1 LVLFIIMEKSMAQV
15 TTTKRKKEEVYGEI
29 ENLLAGTFKPVS
41 PRQTYVKDLN
51 RRLSNY
57 PTALPE
63 IVSPRLPRDTAGV
76 VLVVIMGTA
85 LLILGVRAMIPLIA
99 SLTSYI
105 SMRSQTGGREL
116 GVSGRE

>member
-1 LVLFIIMEKSMAQV
+1 MAQAA
-15 TTTKRKKEEVYGEI
+15 TKKRKKEEVYGEI

-63 IVSPRLPRDTAGV
+63 IMSPRLPRDTAGV
-76 VLVVIMGTA
+76 VLVLAMGTT
-85 LLILGVRAMIPLIA
+85 LLILGVRVMIPLIA
-99 SLTSYI
+99 NLNSYI
-105 SMRSQTGGREL
+105 SMRREM
-116 GVSGRE
+116 GVNSRE